1 MSTEARGPLAL
12 LEARLAALRAD
23 DRQRAAVVAA
33 GVVLGVGLGWLHWL
47 GLVLGG
53 ALVALP
59 ARTVPRGLA
68 LGLGL
73 GVLVLVAFAAVLA
86 ANGALAPA
94 LSTGMVGGVTVAVGL
109 GAPLLGSLVRGVV

>member
-1 MSTEARGPLAL
+1 MSTEARGPLAP
-12 LEARLAALRAD
+12 LEVRLAALRAD

-33 GVVLGVGLGWLHWL
+33 GVVIGLGLGWLHWL

-68 LGLGL
+68 LGFGLGL
-73 GVLVLVAFAAVLA
+73 LELSLFAVVLA
-86 ANGALAPA
+86 ANGALEPA
-94 LSTGMVGGVTVAVGL
+94 LATGMVGGLAVALGL
-109 GAPLLGSLVRGVV
+109 GAPLLGALVRGVV